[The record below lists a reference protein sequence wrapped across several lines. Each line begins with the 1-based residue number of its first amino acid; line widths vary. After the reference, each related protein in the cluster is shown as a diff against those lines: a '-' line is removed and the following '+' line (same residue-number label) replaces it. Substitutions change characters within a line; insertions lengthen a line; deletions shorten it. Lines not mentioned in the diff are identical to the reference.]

1 MLENI
6 IKTIFWDPDKK
17 KIKFYSQIVEEIK
30 SCEEKF
36 ANFSLEDVKNKTLE
50 FKEMFTELNFQN
62 VEDSKKIN
70 QILKDILVPAFANL
84 RQATKLIN
92 GQEFELASWK
102 KVIWNMIPYDVQLI
116 GWMAIHDGQIAEM
129 KTWEWK
135 TLVATL
141 PAYLNAL
148 SWNPIHIVTVNDYL
162 AKRDAEEMWILYNS
176 LWLTVWVI
184 THNQDNRQK
193 FENYHRDIVY
203 ATNNE
208 MGFDYLRDN
217 MVTKKEDKVMSKP
230 FFAIIDEV
238 DSILIDEARTP
249 LIISMPDNEPTSKYI
264 QFSLISKEL
273 IEWQDYKID
282 EKQKT
287 ATLTEKWITKI
298 EKILQID
305 NIYVSD
311 RYNDLHH
318 IENALKAVAAYKKD
332 KDYLVAPDW
341 EVLIIDEHTWRV
353 LSGRRYSEWLHQAIE
368 AKEWVEIK
376 RESKTLASITFQNY
390 FRMYW
395 KLAWMT
401 GTAKTEE
408 EEFYKV
414 YALETLVIPTNKP
427 IIREDR
433 SDLLFKNEKWKY
445 DYTIKLIKELH
456 EKWQP
461 ILVWTISVEKSEYL
475 SDRLKSEKIPHNVL
489 NAKQNE
495 REAEIIASA
504 GQKWAVTIA
513 TNMAWRWTDIKLW
526 EWVVELGWLVIL
538 WTEKHETRR
547 IDNQLR
553 WRAWRQWDPW
563 MTQFLI
569 SPNDEIMR
577 IFGWDK
583 LFGVFN
589 SPMFASLP
597 DDEPLAQSWML
608 TSRVTGVQKQVE
620 WYHFDSR
627 KHVLEYDDVMNKH
640 REIIY
645 SRRNKILDSE
655 NIDNNI
661 KNMVKSQI
669 EKLIWSLLIKNIS
682 KEELIKKV
690 NEFIWIDLIDNMI
703 EIDDVSWINQP
714 TTLSEYIWIIA
725 TEEIDKIKT
734 NFKNEEDFYSVERR
748 IVLQSIDELW
758 MRHIDWMS
766 KLREVVAFEWYAQ
779 RNPLVVYKEKAF
791 EKFETLMTEIEYK
804 TTKAIFSVK
813 TDIEIKQME
822 LNEKSFIVTTDEKS
836 LNILEKSNSN
846 PIFAQPKPQNIGND
860 SWKKKFRV

>member
-1 MLENI
+1 
-6 IKTIFWDPDKK
+6 
-17 KIKFYSQIVEEIK
+17 
-30 SCEEKF
+30 
-36 ANFSLEDVKNKTLE
+36 
-50 FKEMFTELNFQN
+50 
-62 VEDSKKIN
+62 
-70 QILKDILVPAFANL
+70 
-84 RQATKLIN
+84 
-92 GQEFELASWK
+92 
-102 KVIWNMIPYDVQLI
+102 
-116 GWMAIHDGQIAEM
+116 
-129 KTWEWK
+129 
-135 TLVATL
+135 
-141 PAYLNAL
+141 
-148 SWNPIHIVTVNDYL
+148 
-162 AKRDAEEMWILYNS
+162 
-176 LWLTVWVI
+176 
-184 THNQDNRQK
+184 
-193 FENYHRDIVY
+193 
-203 ATNNE
+203 
-208 MGFDYLRDN
+208 
-217 MVTKKEDKVMSKP
+217 
-230 FFAIIDEV
+230 
-238 DSILIDEARTP
+238 
-249 LIISMPDNEPTSKYI
+249 
-264 QFSLISKEL
+264 
-273 IEWQDYKID
+273 
-282 EKQKT
+282 
-287 ATLTEKWITKI
+287 
-298 EKILQID
+298 
-305 NIYVSD
+305 
-311 RYNDLHH
+311 
-318 IENALKAVAAYKKD
+318 
-332 KDYLVAPDW
+332 
-341 EVLIIDEHTWRV
+341 
-353 LSGRRYSEWLHQAIE
+353 
-368 AKEWVEIK
+368 
-376 RESKTLASITFQNY
+376 
-390 FRMYW
+390 
-395 KLAWMT
+395 
-401 GTAKTEE
+401 
-408 EEFYKV
+408 
-414 YALETLVIPTNKP
+414 
-427 IIREDR
+427 
-433 SDLLFKNEKWKY
+433 
-445 DYTIKLIKELH
+445 
-456 EKWQP
+456 
-461 ILVWTISVEKSEYL
+461 
-475 SDRLKSEKIPHNVL
+475 
-489 NAKQNE
+489 
-495 REAEIIASA
+495 
-504 GQKWAVTIA
+504 
-513 TNMAWRWTDIKLW
+513 MAWRWTDIKLW